1 MDEMTDRALGF
12 AAEHQR
18 QALGEL
24 IQLLEFPS
32 ISAQPVHASDVRRA
46 AEWLATHMRSIGLM
60 NVTLHPTAGHPL
72 VYGDWLHAPGKP
84 TILIYGHYDVQ
95 PIDPLNLWSSDP
107 FEPLERAGNLYGRG
121 TADDKGQAF
130 ATLKAVEAYL
140 KTCGALPVNVKF
152 ILEGEEETGSA
163 HLTPFIEANV
173 PLLAADAVLICDSA
187 WVAPDAPT
195 LIYGLRGLTY
205 VELEVVGPSQDL
217 HSGAFGGPIYNPIQ
231 ALCDILAHL
240 KDDQGRVQIPGFYD
254 RVRPLSDEERHELA
268 RIPFDEA
275 EFRKVT
281 GVPAMAGEAGY
292 SIIEQL
298 GARPTLDIHG
308 IIGGYTGPGAKTI
321 IPSRV
326 AAKISMR
333 LVPDQDPEE
342 IADLF
347 AAEVKRLAP
356 PTVRVNV
363 RRFHAASPAIVDR
376 DTPAL
381 RAAARAL
388 ETAFGKPVLF
398 ARDGGSIPVVTDFDR
413 CLGAPTVL
421 MGFGLPDDNIHAPNE
436 KFALAQFFGGIRA
449 TIYFFGAMGEQSA

>member
-1 MDEMTDRALGF
+1 MEKMTDRALEF
-12 AAEHQR
+12 ATERQR

-24 IQLLEFPS
+24 IQLLELPS

-46 AEWLATHMRSIGLM
+46 AEWLAAHMRTIGLN
-60 NVTLHPTAGHPL
+60 NVTVHPTAGHPI
-72 VYGDWLHAPGKP
+72 VYGDWLGAPGRP
-84 TILIYGHYDVQ
+84 TVLIYGHYDVQ
-95 PIDPLNLWSSDP
+95 PIDPLNMWSSDP

-121 TADDKGQAF
+121 TSDDKGQAF
-130 ATLKAVEAYL
+130 TTLKAVEAYL
-140 KTCGALPVNVKF
+140 KTSGAAPVNVRF

-163 HLTPFIEANV
+163 HLTPFIESHAS
-173 PLLAADAVLICDSA
+173 LLAADVVLICDSA

-195 LIYGLRGLTY
+195 LIYGLRGLAY
-205 VELEVVGPSQDL
+205 MEMEVIGPSQDL
-217 HSGAFGGPIYNPIQ
+217 HSGAFGGPVDNPIG

-240 KDDQGRVQIPGFYD
+240 KDEQGRVQIPGFYD
-254 RVRPLSDEERHELA
+254 KVQPLSNEERRELA
-268 RIPFDEA
+268 RISFDERQFCKDA
-275 EFRKVT
+275 
-281 GVPAMAGEAGY
+281 GVAATAGEVGY
-292 SIIEQL
+292 SIVEQI

-326 AAKISMR
+326 SAKVSMR
-333 LVPDQDPEE
+333 LVPDQDPNE

-347 AAEVKRLAP
+347 TAEVKRLAP

-363 RRFHAASPAIVDR
+363 RTCHTSSPALVER
-376 DTPAL
+376 DIPAL

-388 ETAFGKPVLF
+388 ETAFGRPALF
-398 ARDGGSIPVVTDFDR
+398 ARDGGSIPVVTDFAR

-436 KFALAQFFGGIRA
+436 KFALTQFFGGIRA
-449 TIYFFGAMGEQSA
+449 VIHFLGALGD